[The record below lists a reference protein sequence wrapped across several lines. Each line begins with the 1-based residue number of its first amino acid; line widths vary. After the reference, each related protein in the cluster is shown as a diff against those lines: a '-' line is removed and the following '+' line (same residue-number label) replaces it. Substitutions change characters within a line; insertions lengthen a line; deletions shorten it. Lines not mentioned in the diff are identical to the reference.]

1 MGLRMLSTVVGI
13 LLVVSSMGCSITK
26 PATVPKDD
34 YIPAEDEKIL
44 SVTLLVGGDVEFDG
58 EGGRYYTDD
67 RVIRGTSK
75 AGVTEEIS
83 IDDVQS
89 VHVDRVATG
98 LSLTATFAGLLG
110 MALVIMYT
118 IGIHAQWFSN

>member
-13 LLVVSSMGCSITK
+13 LLVVLSMGCSITK

-44 SVTLLVGGDVEFDG
+44 SVTLLVGGDVVFDS
-58 EGGRYYTDD
+58 EGGRYDRD
-67 RVIRGTSK
+67 NRVIRGTSK

-83 IDDVQS
+83 IDDVQF
-89 VHVDRVATG
+89 VQVDRIATG
-98 LSLTATFAGLLG
+98 LSLTATFAGLLT
-110 MALVIMYT
+110 MALIIMYT
-118 IGIHAQWFSN
+118 IGVHAQWFSN